1 MSARTLIIIPAFNE
15 EDAIAGV
22 LKELAASV
30 PEYEVLVVDDGSA
43 DSTVEV
49 ALGLGAIVAPLPFN
63 LGIGSALRTGFRY
76 ALEHGYDRAVQVD
89 ADGQHDPAQ
98 IATLL
103 SHLDG
108 ADMVIGSRFAKATSE
123 YQVGRARLGAMRLM
137 RFVIRLLSGRDFT
150 DTSSGFRAFSSGA
163 IELFAADYPM
173 DYMDSVEA
181 LLFACYSGLRVVETP
196 AEIRQRAGGLPSN
209 RHFKLIYHYLRLMI
223 MLFSSASLRG
233 RRKTRPT

>member
-1 MSARTLIIIPAFNE
+1 MRTLIIIPAFNE
-15 EDAIAGV
+15 EEAITGV
-22 LKELAASV
+22 LKELATFV

-43 DSTVEV
+43 DETVQV
-49 ALGLGAIVAPLPFN
+49 ARRLGAVVAPLPFN

-76 ALEHGYDRAVQVD
+76 ALEHDYDRAVQVD

-98 IATLL
+98 ITALL
-103 SHLDG
+103 ARLDG
-108 ADMVIGSRFAKATSE
+108 ADMVIGSRFAKAESE
-123 YQVGRARLGAMRLM
+123 YNVGRVRMRAMRLM

-150 DTSSGFRAFSSGA
+150 DTSSGFRAFGREA

-196 AEIRQRAGGLPSN
+196 ASIRQRAGGLPSN
-209 RHFKLIYHYLRLMI
+209 RHFKLIYHYLRLMV
-223 MLFSSASLRG
+223 MLFSTASLRG
-233 RRKTRPT
+233 RRKTRRV